1 MLSDVYRARTK
12 AAVLLVP
19 NPATSSR
26 IGTNPLWEVVF
37 VRTHK
42 QQVGS
47 ISKNN
52 YVVIWIGSF
61 F

>member
-1 MLSDVYRARTK
+1 MLSDVCRARTK
-12 AAVLLVP
+12 AAVWMVP

-26 IGTNPLWEVVF
+26 MGTNPLWEVVF

-47 ISKNN
+47 IIKNN
-52 YVVIWIGSF
+52 YVVI
-61 F
+61 